1 MDVDLGHGD
10 AAKGYVVTG
19 ERLSVDSRIY
29 SSADI
34 RSLTGLQIEGGLIE
48 SGRLSLNEGGT
59 TVIGCSTIR
68 WQQRDPDARGDV
80 DDLSTADLPIYI
92 NGERQALLATVNV
105 ALKAGLTRVKVI
117 QRGCCLKTSM

>member
-1 MDVDLGHGD
+1 MDVDLDQGD

-59 TVIGCSTIR
+59 TVIGSSTIR